1 MPPSPVPYPLLRALL
16 ASLILSLVAGCGRTQ
31 SDDQLLSAAR
41 QHVARGEPK
50 SAVIQ
55 LKNLLQQTPANGP
68 ARLMLGQLYLDTGD
82 TLSAEK
88 ELRRALEL
96 GTNPGDVAPLLGRT
110 LLLQGQYDKIL
121 DEIKADEQQPKLMAL
136 RGHALVGLNRI
147 DEASELF
154 EQTLVRHPDNPAAL
168 LGLVRLALHADKHDA
183 AMALVERALAHTPND
198 VDAWRQKGDLLRL
211 QGKNPEALLAYQKV
225 LTLHPVQVQAHVDI
239 ASLHI
244 QSGKLKEASAELG
257 IARRVSQNNL
267 MLIYTQALLDF
278 REGKL
283 AVAQENL
290 QRVLRA
296 APDHLPSN
304 LLMGAVLRGLGLFTQ
319 AEQYLRKFL
328 ETNQGHPY
336 ASKLLATVLMNT
348 GMPAQALALIDPL
361 LPSHQEDLEM
371 LTLAGEINMRLRQF
385 TKAAGYLERAAKLAP
400 QETMLHAALAMSHM
414 GMGDNN
420 RAIAELERATK
431 MDVKSSRAGVLLV
444 LSQLRNKE
452 YAKALEAVK
461 RLEAQQEGNP
471 MVQNLKG
478 GVLLMNRDNAGARAS
493 FEKALKFEPLY
504 MPALNNL
511 TQMDLKE
518 KKPEQAR
525 QRLQA
530 ALAKDK
536 KSADVMGALA
546 DLALTQSRQPEAR
559 TWLEQV
565 VRDHADNV
573 EASLRLVA
581 FYASTNEASKALVLA
596 QKLQA
601 TNPSNSNV
609 LAMLAE
615 LQTRGGDKDGS
626 LENWTKLAVL
636 QPSSAELQLRIA
648 DAHAAVKDN
657 DGAAKALNKA
667 LSLRP
672 DYPQAQVALTRL
684 LIGQRDWALALQ
696 TVRGF
701 QKAHS
706 DGPLGYKLEGD
717 VLMAQKQMQLALALY
732 QKAYDLQP
740 SGPTLIPLYSALVQS
755 GKTPE
760 ARTRMR
766 QWLDKHAD
774 DRTTRL
780 YFANSLL
787 AEKDFPASIAQ
798 FEHLLKLTPNHPVV
812 MNNLAWLY
820 QQQKD
825 PRALGMAEQA
835 NKAAPADPII
845 LDTLGWILVEQG
857 KLDRAVPLLKQAA
870 ALAPANTDIRN
881 HLGIALGKSGKSD
894 EKQAAR

>member
-1 MPPSPVPYPLLRALL
+1 MPRLPLLRVV
-16 ASLILSLVAGCGRTQ
+16 LILSLVAGCGRTQ

-41 QHVARGEPK
+41 QHVANGEPK

-55 LKNLLQQTPANGP
+55 LKNLLQRTPANAA

-96 GTNPGDVAPLLGRT
+96 GANPAEVAPLLGRT
-110 LLLQGQYDKIL
+110 MLLQGQYDKIL
-121 DEIKADEQQPKLMAL
+121 AEIKADQQQPRLMAL
-136 RGHALVGLNRI
+136 RGHALMGLNRI
-147 DEASELF
+147 DEATRLF

-168 LGLVRLALHADKHDA
+168 LGLVRLALLTDQHDA
-183 AMALVERALAHTPND
+183 AMALVERALVHTPND
-198 VDAWRQKGDLLRL
+198 IDAWRQKGDLLRL

-244 QSGKLKEASAELG
+244 QSGKLNDARAELG
-257 IARRVSQNNL
+257 AARRVSANNL

-278 REGKL
+278 REDKL
-283 AVAQENL
+283 TSAQENL

-304 LLMGAVLRGLGLFTQ
+304 LLMGAVLRGLGLHTQ

-328 ETNQGHPY
+328 ETNPGHPY
-336 ASKLLATVLMNT
+336 ASKLLATVLVNT
-348 GMPAQALALIDPL
+348 GMPGQALALIEPL
-361 LPSHQEDLEM
+361 LPTHQQDLEM
-371 LTLAGEINMRLRQF
+371 LTLAGEIHMRLRQF
-385 TKAAGYLERAAKLAP
+385 AKAAGYLERAAAMAP
-400 QETMLHAALAMSHM
+400 RETMLHAALAMSHM
-414 GMGDNN
+414 GMGDNH
-420 RAIAELERATK
+420 RAIAELERATR
-431 MDVKSSRAGVLLV
+431 MDAKSSRAGVLLV

-452 YAKALEAVK
+452 YGKALEAVK
-461 RLEAQQEGNP
+461 RLEARHEGNP

-478 GVLLMNRDNAGARAS
+478 GVLLMNRDKAAARAS
-493 FEKALKFEPLY
+493 FEQALKFAPLY

-518 KKPEQAR
+518 NKPEQAR
-525 QRLQA
+525 ARLQA
-530 ALAKDK
+530 ALDKDK

-546 DLALTQSRQPEAR
+546 ELALTRAKPPEAR
-559 TWLEQV
+559 GWLEQV
-565 VRDHADNV
+565 VRDHPDDV

-581 FYASTNEASKALVLA
+581 FYARNNELSRALVLA

-601 TNPSNSNV
+601 TNPSDSKV

-636 QPSSAELQLRIA
+636 QPSSAELRLRIA
-648 DAHAAVKDN
+648 DAHSAVNDH

-667 LSLRP
+667 LALRP

-684 LIGQRDWALALQ
+684 LIGQRDWSRALQ
-696 TVRGF
+696 TVKGF
-701 QKAHS
+701 QQARP

-717 VLMAQKQMQLALALY
+717 VLMAQKQMQPALAMYL
-732 QKAYDLQP
+732 KAHDLQP
-740 SGPTLIPLYSALVQS
+740 SGPTLIPLYSAMVQS

-787 AEKDFPASIAQ
+787 AEKDFPASITQ
-798 FEHLLKLTPNHPVV
+798 FEQLLKSTPNHPVV

-845 LDTLGWILVEQG
+845 LDTLGWILVGQG
-857 KLDRAVPLLKQAA
+857 KLDRALPLLKQAA
-870 ALAPANTDIRN
+870 ALAPANTDIRH
-881 HLGIALGKSGKSD
+881 HLDAALAKPGD
-894 EKQAAR
+894 KQAAR